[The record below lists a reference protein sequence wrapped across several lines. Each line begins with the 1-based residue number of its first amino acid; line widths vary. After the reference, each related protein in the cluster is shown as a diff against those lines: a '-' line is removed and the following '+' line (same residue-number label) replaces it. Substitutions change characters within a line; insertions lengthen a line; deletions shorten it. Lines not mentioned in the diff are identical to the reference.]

1 MKRIRNLIMPLLV
14 SIGFV
19 ITAIHNYYSK
29 PLNPFLF
36 VCNTIGFVGFS
47 ILIVM
52 CIKQLTANKR
62 KS

>member
-1 MKRIRNLIMPLLV
+1 MKNPRNLTISLLV

-19 ITAIHNYYSK
+19 IAAIHNYYSK
-29 PLNPFLF
+29 PLSPFLF

-47 ILIVM
+47 TLIVVF
-52 CIKQLTANKR
+52 IKQLIDIKR